1 MSGRIVIVG
10 AGFAGVWSAL
20 AAKRLINIYSQ
31 TEAFKVTVIAP
42 QACLVMRPR
51 LYEKNPSSMSQNLEP
66 IFKASGIEFIHG
78 SVDDIDAHSHT
89 VSYRSSAGTE
99 HFATYD
105 RLILAAGSSVIRPEQ
120 VSGLPQHAHDVDS
133 LEGAIKLETHLNS
146 LGAYPP
152 TTARDTV
159 VVCGA
164 GFTGIEVAT
173 ELFKRLRCIKNPR
186 VILVEATEVLGQEL
200 GPGPRPVI
208 TQALEEL
215 GIELRLASSI
225 TTVDPGAVQLAS
237 GEIIET
243 MTTIWTAGVR
253 ATPLTQKIPGPKD
266 KLSRLHVDRY
276 LRATSSEHVFATG
289 DAAYAASDN
298 DGHYALMSCQH
309 ALQLGRVSGY
319 NAAADLL
326 GVPLFEY
333 RQTSYN
339 CCLDLGAWGAVVT
352 GGWERKVRL
361 TGELAK
367 QAKMYINQTLIYT
380 PEDYHRA
387 LEAAT
392 PVGPDSDEL
401 FKQIIEAVQKGLI
414 L

>member
-20 AAKRLINIYSQ
+20 AAKRLINIHSQ
-31 TEAFKVTVIAP
+31 AEAFKVTVLAP
-42 QACLVMRPR
+42 QPSLVMRPR
-51 LYEKNPSSMSQNLEP
+51 LYEEDPSSMSQDLEP
-66 IFKASGIEFIHG
+66 LFKACGIEFIHG
-78 SVDDIDAHSHT
+78 SVDDIDVHSHT

-99 HFATYD
+99 HLASYD
-105 RLILAAGSSVIRPEQ
+105 RLILAAGSSVVRPKQ
-120 VSGLPQHAHDVDS
+120 ISGLEQHAHDVDS
-133 LEGAIKLETHLNS
+133 MEGAVKLEVHLNR
-146 LGAYPP
+146 LGSYPS

-164 GFTGIEVAT
+164 GFTGIELAT
-173 ELFKRLRCIKNPR
+173 ELLKRLSSIQNPR
-186 VILVEATEVLGQEL
+186 VILVEAAGVLGPEL

-215 GIELRLASSI
+215 GIELRLASPI
-225 TTVDPGAVQLAS
+225 TAVDSGGVQLAT
-237 GEIIET
+237 GEKIET

-253 ATPLTQKIPGPKD
+253 ATPLTQKIHGPKD

-289 DAAYAASDN
+289 DAACAASDN

-326 GVPLFEY
+326 GLPLYEY
-333 RQTSYN
+333 KQESYN
-339 CCLDLGAWGAVVT
+339 CCLDLGAWGAVIT

-361 TGELAK
+361 TGEPAK

-380 PEDYHRA
+380 PEDCHRA
-387 LEAAT
+387 MEAAT

-401 FKQIIEAVQKGLI
+401 FKQIMEAFKKGLI
-414 L
+414 S